1 MTLEELENE
10 IRCRDESD
18 STRSLSPLI
27 QAKDAEL
34 VDSTRMNINE
44 VIELIKLKIES
55 RLCQQEGSL
64 ETISS

>member
-18 STRSLSPLI
+18 STRSLSPLVRA
-27 QAKDAEL
+27 QDAEL
-34 VDSTRMNINE
+34 VDSTQMNINE

-55 RLCQQEGSL
+55 RLCQEEGSL